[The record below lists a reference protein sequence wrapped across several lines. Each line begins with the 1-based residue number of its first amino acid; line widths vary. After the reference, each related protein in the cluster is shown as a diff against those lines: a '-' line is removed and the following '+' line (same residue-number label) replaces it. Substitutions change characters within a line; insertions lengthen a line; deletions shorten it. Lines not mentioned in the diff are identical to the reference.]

1 MKRKPT
7 EPVDFYGPW
16 PFGLPTKTPWMC
28 HWNEPSRN
36 GISIWGLR
44 TSVSVRQTRDGGWP
58 VWWST
63 WNKEEMQPTV
73 EIRDPGQDVQGS
85 QIASKRIGGAGALIF
100 LVELRKMWTLQSD
113 CTTWFAI
120 SLRVV
125 CGGVFVLVQYPEK
138 FCLDLRVIRASNHP
152 MRLTVILEN
161 VNAIYLHQCALTW
174 LWMYG
179 LQILLWFR
187 AACTFSRHS
196 SKVRPW
202 DSVAAWTRTVLLQ
215 CWTMPRW

>member
-1 MKRKPT
+1 MKRKQT

-125 CGGVFVLVQYPEK
+125 CGGVFVLVQYPECGWYEHLIIQCVWQLYLK
-138 FCLDLRVIRASNHP
+138 TSMQSMYINVLWRDCECMACKSSSDSGPHVLSQD
-152 MRLTVILEN
+152 ILQKCDPE
-161 VNAIYLHQCALTW
+161 
-174 LWMYG
+174 
-179 LQILLWFR
+179 
-187 AACTFSRHS
+187 
-196 SKVRPW
+196 
-202 DSVAAWTRTVLLQ
+202 TR
-215 CWTMPRW
+215 